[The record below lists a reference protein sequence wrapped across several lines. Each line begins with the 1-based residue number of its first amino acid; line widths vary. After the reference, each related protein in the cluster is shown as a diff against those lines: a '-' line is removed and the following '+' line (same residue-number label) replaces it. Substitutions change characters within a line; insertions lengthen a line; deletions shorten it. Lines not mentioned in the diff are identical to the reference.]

1 MSSGLYQSRAH
12 ELNVYQQR
20 DFVDSKLERSKVVF
34 FSSVCLSKDKE
45 NMIFTIYTCSNLLV
59 VLDVSDH
66 FPKYLA
72 EFLNTTEP
80 PPNISAE
87 GIGNSGSTSYASRP
101 HFHTTLL

>member
-1 MSSGLYQSRAH
+1 MSSGLYQSKAH
-12 ELNVYQQR
+12 ELNVYHQR
-20 DFVDSKLERSKVVF
+20 DFVDSKLDRSKVVF
-34 FSSVCLSKDKE
+34 FSSVCLSK
-45 NMIFTIYTCSNLLV
+45 YTCSNLLV

-72 EFLNTTEP
+72 EFLQNTTEP

-101 HFHTTLL
+101 HFYTTLL